1 MKLFLAT
8 TRLPLGE
15 GGYKKTATQT
25 AMGCGAS
32 NAAAAPAAAPD
43 TPQVEK
49 RAEPAAPAPAP
60 APAPAASAPASAPA
74 PAPAGDA
81 PAAAGPALPGG
92 VALNDDPVQSS
103 AAAQVYAMLK
113 KQEGKDPVDKN
124 EAGRYLKAL
133 VMCYKPAP
141 PPPPQEVQALTAGD
155 GTMNEGDFIAA
166 IDSLP
171 ALKAQIDADWDSTTG
186 RFKKFRTCEDQ
197 LSKLFGNLDRL
208 RQRQARGEKV
218 DAEIESRKKQV
229 KKFRAQGIVPN
240 PAICVFNQI
249 DIDKSRS
256 IDADELKRAMKGL
269 KHVYNASAA
278 EIDEMLLV
286 LDTDNS
292 GELDETEWVENL
304 DKLPALKAALA
315 SDVDP
320 DTGKLKSFRSPRQQ
334 YAKLLGNIDRLEY
347 DISRGDGD
355 VEAKKVE
362 LASRRAKADRFRLVG
377 VEPSPGVIVFNQ
389 IDKKKTGKITKE
401 QVQKLLTKMNYE
413 AKSVDEV
420 MSKLDTDND
429 GAISEKEWLEGLDY
443 VQTLKL
449 ALQKDVD
456 PETGK
461 IKSLITSGKAI
472 FDMLRRQ
479 EGVYAVDSNE
489 VGRFLKALNA
499 VYKPDNGSMSMEVD
513 DKADELIGKGKVRAR
528 ASTTDLVQ
536 ITASVYTVSHSPVQC
551 ARQPLNSLPC
561 CVGKNDSRPVAR
573 AARHHA

>member
-1 MKLFLAT
+1 M
-8 TRLPLGE
+8 
-15 GGYKKTATQT
+15 Q
-25 AMGCGAS
+25 
-32 NAAAAPAAAPD
+32 AAPAAD
-43 TPQVEK
+43 DS
-49 RAEPAAPAPAP
+49 AAAV
-60 APAPAASAPASAPA
+60 
-74 PAPAGDA
+74 
-81 PAAAGPALPGG
+81 AAGPALPGG
-92 VALNDDPVQSS
+92 VELKDDAVQGS

-113 KQEGKDPVDKN
+113 KQEGTDPVDKV

-133 VMCYKPAP
+133 VQCYKPSP
-141 PPPPQEVQALTAGD
+141 PPPPPEVQALTAGD
-155 GTMNEGDFIAA
+155 GTMSEAEFVAA

-171 ALKAQIDADWDSTTG
+171 SLKEKIDADWDATTG

-197 LSKLFGNLDRL
+197 LSKLYGNLDRL
-208 RQRQARGEKV
+208 RQRQAAGEKV

-256 IDADELKRAMKGL
+256 ISTAELIRAMDGL
-269 KHVYNASAA
+269 KHVYNASA
-278 EIDEMLLV
+278 EEVSEMLKT
-286 LDTDNS
+286 LDADAS
-292 GELDETEWVENL
+292 GEIDETEWVENL
-304 DKLPALKAALA
+304 DKLPTLKAALA
-315 SDVDP
+315 SDIDP

-334 YAKLLGNIDRLEY
+334 FAKLLGNIDRLEY

-355 VEAKKVE
+355 VEAKQAE
-362 LASRRAKADRFRLVG
+362 LESRRAQADRFRLTG
-377 VEPSPGVIVFNQ
+377 IHPSPGIIVFNQ

-401 QVQKLLTKMNYE
+401 QLKKLFEKMSYD

-420 MSKLDTDND
+420 MAKLDTDND
-429 GAISEKEWLEGLDY
+429 GSVSEKEWLEGLDY

-479 EGVYAVDSNE
+479 EGVYAVDKNE

-499 VYKPDNGSMSMEVD
+499 VYKPDSGSMSMSID
-513 DKADELIGKGKVRAR
+513 DKADELIEAGKVRAR
-528 ASTTDLVQ
+528 ATIVHHVRIPTTLFAVTQ
-536 ITASVYTVSHSPVQC
+536 HLTTCRVVC
-551 ARQPLNSLPC
+551 R
-561 CVGKNDSRPVAR
+561 KK
-573 AARHHA
+573 